1 MYKSVAQAHKFHA
14 LLKEGKI
21 SAKVVHEYD
30 KKTNFKKLPQKV
42 KAKKKKWRRKERRA
56 VANKTIEV
64 LGKPH
69 LNTWTGEWSLP
80 TKN

>member
-42 KAKKKKWRRKERRA
+42 KAKKKK
-56 VANKTIEV
+56 
-64 LGKPH
+64 
-69 LNTWTGEWSLP
+69 
-80 TKN
+80 